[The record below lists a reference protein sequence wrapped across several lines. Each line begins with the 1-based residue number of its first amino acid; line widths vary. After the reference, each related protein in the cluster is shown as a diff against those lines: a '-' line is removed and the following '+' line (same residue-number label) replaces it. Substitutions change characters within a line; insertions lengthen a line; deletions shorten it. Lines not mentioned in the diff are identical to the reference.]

1 MANMNHCQ
9 ACRRPY
15 FLHEAACPFC
25 GVQAPGGRVGR
36 YVRRAKVGGLML
48 FTALTTA
55 ACYGSPPPPGTI
67 PRNLKPSAEQPLT
80 KMPTTVGTAYL
91 FVTPKGKAKSG
102 RTLTLEKA
110 VLEGSALNFRTPGNP
125 ETPPQALPISEFYVN
140 IEATDASA
148 FNAPGKNEA
157 FQPLPVEKMKFF
169 TMSAPYTD
177 EKGRTVF
184 LEVNVPDGTGAQG
197 TLQLSRLDDEAVGG
211 VLRIDYADTTV
222 ELYFLAAR

>member
-1 MANMNHCQ
+1 MANMNHCR

-25 GVQAPGGRVGR
+25 GVQAPGGRMGR

-67 PRNLKPSAEQPLT
+67 PRNLKPAAEQPLA
-80 KMPTTVGTAYL
+80 KMPTRPGTAYL
-91 FVTPKGKAKSG
+91 FVTPKGKAKTG
-102 RTLTLEKA
+102 ATLQLEKA
-110 VLEGSALNFRTPGNP
+110 LLEGTALKVNTAPLPDSALPV
-125 ETPPQALPISEFYVN
+125 SEFFMS
-140 IEATDASA
+140 IEAAEVAA
-148 FNAPGKNEA
+148 FQAPGKNEA
-157 FQPLPVEKMKFF
+157 FQPLPVEKMKLLQ
-169 TMSAPYTD
+169 MAVPYAD
-177 EKGRTVF
+177 EKGRTVN
-184 LEVNVPDGTGAQG
+184 LEVSVPGSTGAQG
-197 TLQLSRLDDEAVGG
+197 VLQLSRLDDDAVGG